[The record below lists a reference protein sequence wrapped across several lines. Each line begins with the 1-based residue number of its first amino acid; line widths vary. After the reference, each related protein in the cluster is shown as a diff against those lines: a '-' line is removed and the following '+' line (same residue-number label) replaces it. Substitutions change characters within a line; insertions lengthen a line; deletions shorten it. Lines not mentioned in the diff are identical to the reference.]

1 MEELLELQ
9 SRLVASRGVWKKR
22 QAEAMKG
29 GDKDGLNL
37 AKGVIH
43 GLTVAIREIGI
54 LLKVELA

>member
-1 MEELLELQ
+1 MVELIALREQLE
-9 SRLVASRGVWKKR
+9 ASRGVWKKR